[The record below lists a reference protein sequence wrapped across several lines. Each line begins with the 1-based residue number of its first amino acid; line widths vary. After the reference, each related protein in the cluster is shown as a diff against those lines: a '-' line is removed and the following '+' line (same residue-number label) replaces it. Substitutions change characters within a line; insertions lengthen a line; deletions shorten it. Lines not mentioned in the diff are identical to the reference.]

1 MICDE
6 VKPNCLVIACCS
18 ERCVEVNNV
27 IEDNQ
32 RMVKTSHEYAYG
44 NMRKNEYCPV
54 CHTQLFSYSI
64 SDRFENEVK
73 PSKVFLHCIYCHSN
87 YELIRTKD
95 DWLIYSHLMI
105 DHGRAICKAR
115 TPDCKNCFLKSLC
128 PSANI

>member
-73 PSKVFLHCIYCHSN
+73 PSKVVLHCIYCHSN

-95 DWLIYSHLMI
+95 DWLIYDFRIPKYFNTTLYNNIKPLKDIMI
-105 DHGRAICKAR
+105 EAK
-115 TPDCKNCFLKSLC
+115 
-128 PSANI
+128 